1 MTAIQ
6 IVLTKAELEMVD
18 RLIKLGGD
26 SKNRADLVRKAT
38 LEYCLRHGSSLEC
51 KEDRG

>member
-6 IVLTKAELEMVD
+6 IVLTRAELETVD
-18 RLIKLGGD
+18 RFIRQGGD

-38 LEYCLRHGSSLEC
+38 LEYCLRHGSSLED
-51 KEDRG
+51 KEGRG

>member
-6 IVLTKAELEMVD
+6 IVLTKSELAMVD
-18 RLIKLGGD
+18 RLIEDYD

-38 LEYCLRHGSSLEC
+38 LEYCLRHGSNQASR
-51 KEDRG
+51 KRGVD

>member
-6 IVLTKAELEMVD
+6 IVLTQAELCQVD
-18 RLIKLGGD
+18 KLIMGKD

-38 LEYCLRHGSSLEC
+38 LEYCLRHGSMGE
-51 KEDRG
+51 KELRT